1 MGHSFVIKGH
11 ICQTTN
17 LTAVLETFDILKNI
31 KIHVIILLS
40 ILNKSEGLNMN
51 AIVSVVGKNTVGIL
65 ATVSSECAKYN
76 ANIVDVSQTIIN
88 EYFTMFMIVNI
99 EKLSVSFIE
108 FVDILTELG
117 KEKNL
122 EIHAMHEDIFNLMH
136 KIQVIICL
144 TIKKFQKQLK

>member
-1 MGHSFVIKGH
+1 
-11 ICQTTN
+11 
-17 LTAVLETFDILKNI
+17 
-31 KIHVIILLS
+31 
-40 ILNKSEGLNMN
+40 MN

-65 ATVSSECAKYN
+65 ATVSNECAKYN
-76 ANIVDVSQTIIN
+76 ADIVDVSQTIIN

-136 KIQVIICL
+136 KI
-144 TIKKFQKQLK
+144 

>member
-1 MGHSFVIKGH
+1 
-11 ICQTTN
+11 
-17 LTAVLETFDILKNI
+17 
-31 KIHVIILLS
+31 
-40 ILNKSEGLNMN
+40 MN

-65 ATVSSECAKYN
+65 ATVSNECAKYN
-76 ANIVDVSQTIIN
+76 ADIVDVSQTIIN

-108 FVDILTELG
+108 FVDILTEIG

-136 KIQVIICL
+136 KI
-144 TIKKFQKQLK
+144 

>member
-1 MGHSFVIKGH
+1 
-11 ICQTTN
+11 
-17 LTAVLETFDILKNI
+17 
-31 KIHVIILLS
+31 
-40 ILNKSEGLNMN
+40 MN

-65 ATVSSECAKYN
+65 ATVSNECAKYN
-76 ANIVDVSQTIIN
+76 ADIVDVSQTIIN

-99 EKLSVSFIE
+99 EKLNVSFIE

-136 KIQVIICL
+136 KI
-144 TIKKFQKQLK
+144 